1 MSGLGE
7 QIAVLDGLTIAP
19 GSGMHGGGGSYP
31 DSGRWPLLPSNS
43 GLNGPMGA
51 HNDLLGFAAA
61 TYPQD
66 LPNQA
71 PRKRVFASYS
81 GSANYSG
88 GSSYPDGGRFPTWA
102 QGGNVG
108 LAGFGAASYPR
119 DLPNI
124 APRKRVLASPSGG
137 ANYGGGSSYPDS
149 GRFPTWTQ
157 PAGMAGLGRCGCQL
171 DGLGTM
177 PNVLPPG
184 RVFASAP
191 QGANYSGGS
200 AYPDSGRFPLLSS
213 TVGLA
218 DVPKR
223 MPMATREQLMAAIQ
237 FHGQRM
243 VNARKVI
250 AGNVPVATK
259 RAVMQTYIQSV
270 RALCVL
276 RAKAGLPAL
285 PECQQLIARMKA
297 AGMAR
302 GAR

>member
-19 GSGMHGGGGSYP
+19 GVGMHGGGASYP

-43 GLNGPMGA
+43 GLNGPLGA
-51 HNDLLGFAAA
+51 QNDLMGFAAA
-61 TYPQD
+61 TYPKD
-66 LPNQA
+66 LPNVA
-71 PRKRVFASYS
+71 PRKRVFASPS

-88 GSSYPDGGRFPTWA
+88 GSSYPDSGRFPTWA

-108 LAGFGAASYPR
+108 LA
-119 DLPNI
+119 DLPNV

-157 PAGMAGLGRCGCQL
+157 PAGMAGLGGCGCRL

-184 RVFASAP
+184 RVFASAS
-191 QGANYSGGS
+191 QGAMYSGGS
-200 AYPDSGRFPLLSS
+200 SYPDTGRFPLLSS

-223 MPMATREQLMAAIQ
+223 MPMASREQLMAAIQ
-237 FHGQRM
+237 FHSQRM
-243 VNARKVI
+243 VNARKAL

-259 RAVMQTYIQSV
+259 RAVMNTYLQSL

-276 RAKAGLPAL
+276 RSKAGLPTL
-285 PECQQLIARMKA
+285 PECQQLIARMKMTRVARA
-297 AGMAR
+297 AR
-302 GAR
+302 